1 MYKLCWTV
9 NAIVFFI
16 GISLD
21 TCVSASSGETAET
34 DSTLITEL
42 LSIQLDM
49 KTYQQ
54 DKKQLQ

>member
-1 MYKLCWTV
+1 MLDSKCHC
-9 NAIVFFI
+9 IFI
-16 GISLD
+16 GIPLD
-21 TCVSASSGETAET
+21 TCVSASSRETAET
-34 DSTLITEL
+34 DSTLMTEL